1 MLGSRQE
8 PTTTL
13 RGSRIRET
21 MNPNSRSPWAD
32 WFRFMKSMSMVVHG
46 SSSLNCVCR
55 WRWGFASDRRPAI
68 HIRAG
73 ENVCIQAISPMQLRE
88 LLASQHK
95 RSMDS
100 PVVTT
105 GLATIFTGIDGDA
118 DSAAPMV
125 RECCST
131 ALRVSWPY
139 RCWLPVTNQTSSPE
153 KSIILLPRPSTAP
166 ACGGLA
172 RRGQFYNLIKA
183 RTGLSGPRFALHTR
197 PRAGTWRRSD
207 RSFRPTSHCF
217 LRGPS
222 SRNTALSIPRDG
234 ALESQLASNLPPAW
248 KRLGGHAAKVP
259 RTQIALD
266 VLEIRMIEKV
276 EQLKAKLEIKPF
288 RDVRV
293 LINSRVGLDKGGV
306 AELVKLLVSFG
317 ALRRRGELSGRKDSA

>member
-8 PTTTL
+8 ATTTL
-13 RGSRIRET
+13 RGRRIRET

-73 ENVCIQAISPMQLRE
+73 ENVCIQVISPMQVRE

-105 GLATIFTGIDGDA
+105 GLATIFTGIEGDS

-139 RCWLPVTNQTSSPE
+139 RCWLPVTNQASRPE
-153 KSIILLPRPSTAP
+153 RSIILSPRPSTAP
-166 ACGGLA
+166 AHGGLV
-172 RRGQFYNLIKA
+172 RRAILQSNQSTISDF
-183 RTGLSGPRFALHTR
+183 GLSLCTRGLAGAPGNARPELPFNERLLLARPILSKHRALH
-197 PRAGTWRRSD
+197 PHLME
-207 RSFRPTSHCF
+207 F
-217 LRGPS
+217 
-222 SRNTALSIPRDG
+222 
-234 ALESQLASNLPPAW
+234 
-248 KRLGGHAAKVP
+248 
-259 RTQIALD
+259 
-266 VLEIRMIEKV
+266 
-276 EQLKAKLEIKPF
+276 
-288 RDVRV
+288 
-293 LINSRVGLDKGGV
+293 
-306 AELVKLLVSFG
+306 
-317 ALRRRGELSGRKDSA
+317 

>member
-13 RGSRIRET
+13 RGRRIRET

-73 ENVCIQAISPMQLRE
+73 ENVCIQLISPMQLRE

-105 GLATIFTGIDGDA
+105 GLATIFTGIDGDS
-118 DSAAPMV
+118 DSAAPMA

-166 ACGGLA
+166 ACGDSREGGNSTIESKHSQGFRARASLCTRGIVQHPATLGPEFPANEPLLLA
-172 RRGQFYNLIKA
+172 RPI
-183 RTGLSGPRFALHTR
+183 LSKHRALH
-197 PRAGTWRRSD
+197 P
-207 RSFRPTSHCF
+207 H
-217 LRGPS
+217 L
-222 SRNTALSIPRDG
+222 
-234 ALESQLASNLPPAW
+234 
-248 KRLGGHAAKVP
+248 
-259 RTQIALD
+259 
-266 VLEIRMIEKV
+266 M
-276 EQLKAKLEIKPF
+276 
-288 RDVRV
+288 
-293 LINSRVGLDKGGV
+293 
-306 AELVKLLVSFG
+306 EL
-317 ALRRRGELSGRKDSA
+317 

>member
-13 RGSRIRET
+13 RGRRIRET

-73 ENVCIQAISPMQLRE
+73 ENVCIQLISPMQLRE

-105 GLATIFTGIDGDA
+105 GLATIFTGIDGDS
-118 DSAAPMV
+118 DSAAPMA

-153 KSIILLPRPSTAP
+153 KSIILIASTIDRACMRGTREKGAILQSNQSTDRAFGPS
-166 ACGGLA
+166 L
-172 RRGQFYNLIKA
+172 
-183 RTGLSGPRFALHTR
+183 RFA
-197 PRAGTWRRSD
+197 
-207 RSFRPTSHCF
+207 
-217 LRGPS
+217 
-222 SRNTALSIPRDG
+222 
-234 ALESQLASNLPPAW
+234 
-248 KRLGGHAAKVP
+248 HAASCGHLAWTGVSGQRATASCEAHP
-259 RTQIALD
+259 
-266 VLEIRMIEKV
+266 LET
-276 EQLKAKLEIKPF
+276 
-288 RDVRV
+288 
-293 LINSRVGLDKGGV
+293 
-306 AELVKLLVSFG
+306 
-317 ALRRRGELSGRKDSA
+317 